1 MLKKEFIKNV
11 TSVVNGSKN
20 VFKGDIPA
28 IRELFCAMLD
38 NYSKD
43 GLITD
48 IQANN
53 WILTNS
59 ELNKLIKITKQGL

>member
-1 MLKKEFIKNV
+1 MQKKEFIENITTV
-11 TSVVNGSKN
+11 ISGSKN
-20 VFKGDIPA
+20 VFKGDTPA
-28 IRELFCAMLD
+28 IRELFCTMLD

-48 IQANN
+48 TQANN

-59 ELNKLIKITKQGL
+59 ELNKLIKITK

>member
-1 MLKKEFIKNV
+1 MKKLEFIENV
-11 TSVVNGSKN
+11 TAVISGSKN
-20 VFKGDIPA
+20 VFKGDKPA
-28 IRELFCAMLD
+28 IRDLFCTMLD

-48 IQANN
+48 KQSQN

-59 ELNKLIKITKQGL
+59 ELNKLIKITK

>member
-1 MLKKEFIKNV
+1 MLKKEFIENV

-20 VFKGDIPA
+20 VFKDDKPA
-28 IRELFCAMLD
+28 IRALFCNMLD

-48 IQANN
+48 SQAKN

-59 ELNKLIKITKQGL
+59 ELNKLIKITK

>member
-1 MLKKEFIKNV
+1 MQKKEFIENITTV
-11 TSVVNGSKN
+11 ISGSKN
-20 VFKGDIPA
+20 VFKGDRSA
-28 IRELFCAMLD
+28 IRELFCNMLD

-48 IQANN
+48 SQANN

-59 ELNKLIKITKQGL
+59 ELNKLIKITK